1 MAKKSFFL
9 AYFKKKL
16 YLCLLKVIWLPSE
29 GTQPNVKQQPHEYHY
44 EQIFPSYCFSCYGN
58 YHVCTIVSRVH

>member
-1 MAKKSFFL
+1 MAKKNFFL

-29 GTQPNVKQQPHEYHY
+29 ELL
-44 EQIFPSYCFSCYGN
+44 PSIK
-58 YHVCTIVSRVH
+58 TTTT